1 MASASGGPDQAR
13 LPRLRLMPIASQP
26 KRYVACAGPIPIS
39 ALLALPGFSQHRKL
53 TPCAAC
59 DREPRREYNR
69 SGALPGLWMK
79 RPMRPQR
86 EPRTTPSPGIQLKLF
101 SELNLSPVL
110 QQQLA
115 NANFVTP
122 TPVQAG
128 AIPPALE
135 GRDVLATAQT
145 GTGKT
150 LSFLIPLIERM
161 PKGAKGASAL
171 VLLPTRELA
180 MQVLEA
186 YRQLTGSRGTAAL
199 VCGGLNEG
207 PQLDAIRRGAR
218 LIVATPG
225 RLEDYLDRKLVS
237 LSGIG
242 ILVLDEVDRM
252 LDMGFKPAI
261 RRIAASLPRDRQTLC
276 YSATLSNEIRDV
288 AKDYLKDPVRVEI
301 GSVLKP
307 SPNVQLQTFEV
318 PVDKKQEL
326 LEHLLGSQ
334 DGSFLVFVRTKH
346 GADRV
351 ARRLKRSGHNAI
363 QIHGD
368 RSQSQRNAALRSF
381 AQGHHRVL
389 VATDV
394 AARGIDV
401 ADVAHV
407 VNYDMPKE
415 AEDFV
420 HRVGRTGRASAR
432 GMASTFA
439 APSETQALRKMERT
453 LAISTR
459 KFRVRPRTPAHAHPA

>member
-1 MASASGGPDQAR
+1 
-13 LPRLRLMPIASQP
+13 
-26 KRYVACAGPIPIS
+26 
-39 ALLALPGFSQHRKL
+39 
-53 TPCAAC
+53 
-59 DREPRREYNR
+59 
-69 SGALPGLWMK
+69 
-79 RPMRPQR
+79 
-86 EPRTTPSPGIQLKLF
+86 LKLF
-101 SELNLSPVL
+101 SEMKLSRAL
-110 QQQLA
+110 QQQLSD
-115 NANFVTP
+115 ANFMTP
-122 TPVQAG
+122 TPVQAA

-161 PKGAKGASAL
+161 PLGTKGTTAL

-186 YRQLTGSRGTAAL
+186 WRHLTHSHGTAAL
-199 VCGGLNEG
+199 VCGGLPEG
-207 PQLDAIRRGAR
+207 PQLAAIRRQPR

-225 RLEDYLDRKLVS
+225 RLEDYLSRRLVN
-237 LSGIG
+237 LSGVKM
-242 ILVLDEVDRM
+242 LVLDEVDRM

-261 RRIAASLPRDRQTLC
+261 RRIAELLPRDRQTLC
-276 YSATLSNEIRDV
+276 YSATLSPEIREV
-288 AKDYLKDPVRVEI
+288 VGKYLRNPVHIEI

-307 SPNVQLQTFEV
+307 SPNVKLQTFEV
-318 PVDKKQEL
+318 PAEKKQEL
-326 LEHLLGSQ
+326 LEHLLGEN

-351 ARRLKRSGHNAI
+351 ARKLSRAGHSAT

-368 RSQSQRNAALRSF
+368 RTQSQRSAALRSF
-381 AQGHHRVL
+381 AAGHHRVL

-407 VNYDMPKE
+407 VNFDMPRE

-420 HRVGRTGRASAR
+420 HRVGRTGRASSR

-439 APSETQALRKMERT
+439 APDEAQTLRKMERT
-453 LAISTR
+453 LNISTT
-459 KFRVRPRTPAHAHPA
+459 KYRVRPNDRARAQVA